1 MGAAG
6 AGACGDILE
15 GILLMAA
22 QKEKVSVILPTFNRA
37 YVLERAIRSVLAQSY
52 ENLELIVADDGST
65 DGTSSLVAAV
75 KDERVRY
82 VRTEKN
88 RGAAGARNYGLQC
101 ATGVFVAFQD
111 SDDYWRPEK
120 LRLQVEELEKEQ
132 AGFCYHKVQ
141 YDFGEGQIAVL
152 PQEHSPLEQ
161 KCGDIYAQLLHEN
174 MVDCP
179 ALLVRRE
186 CLEEVG
192 AFDEGLR
199 ALEDYDLALRL
210 GNAFYAAFVNQVLVD
225 KSYTEGSVSLQA
237 EHYLDASCRI
247 LFRYWKDYLA
257 TGNFDHRVGRILED
271 AQKAGR
277 HAHYL
282 ELLMKRVDEEQKT
295 GSGGGAGIL
304 RDEEREKEGG

>member
-1 MGAAG
+1 
-6 AGACGDILE
+6 
-15 GILLMAA
+15 
-22 QKEKVSVILPTFNRA
+22 
-37 YVLERAIRSVLAQSY
+37 
-52 ENLELIVADDGST
+52 
-65 DGTSSLVAAV
+65 
-75 KDERVRY
+75 
-82 VRTEKN
+82 
-88 RGAAGARNYGLQC
+88 
-101 ATGVFVAFQD
+101 
-111 SDDYWRPEK
+111 
-120 LRLQVEELEKEQ
+120 
-132 AGFCYHKVQ
+132 
-141 YDFGEGQIAVL
+141 
-152 PQEHSPLEQ
+152 
-161 KCGDIYAQLLHEN
+161 

-192 AFDEGLR
+192 AFDEGLS

-304 RDEEREKEGG
+304 GD